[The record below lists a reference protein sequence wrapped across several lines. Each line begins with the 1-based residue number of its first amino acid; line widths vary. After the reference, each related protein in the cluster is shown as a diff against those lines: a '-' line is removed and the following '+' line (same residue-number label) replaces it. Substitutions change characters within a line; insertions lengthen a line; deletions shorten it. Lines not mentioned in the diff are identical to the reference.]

1 MKVSGSES
9 EGMEVETG
17 EKTTRVLRFQK
28 WKKFREMH
36 DQGQGLEGSG

>member
-1 MKVSGSES
+1 MKVSGRES

-17 EKTTRVLRFQK
+17 EKATRVLRFQK
-28 WKKFREMH
+28 WKFWERQ